1 MKYRSVLF
9 VPGHEEKKI
18 KKAYTLNADLIV
30 LDLEST
36 VPDDKKEQ
44 AKKII
49 KECNVNKDQTYIR
62 INNNSDLEFVTSEKF
77 PGIFLPFTETKKQL
91 IEIDVLLKK
100 TEKSKT
106 DIIPILE
113 SINGL
118 ANLEEICSFSERIQ
132 IISFGSHDL
141 AKSINLKISE
151 DEKEI
156 LEFRKNIVNK
166 SKNIQK
172 PIDTSYLNF
181 KDLNGFEASCNLV
194 KKLGFGGKACIHPNQ
209 IDISNKLFT

>member
-18 KKAYTLNADLIV
+18 KKAYTFNADLIV
-30 LDLEST
+30 LDLEAT
-36 VPDDKKEQ
+36 VPKDQKEE

-62 INNNSDLEFVTSEKF
+62 INAHSDLEFVTAEKF
-77 PGIFLPFTETKKQL
+77 PGIFLPFTETKQQL
-91 IEIDVLLKK
+91 IEIDAFLKK
-100 TEKSKT
+100 TEELKT
-106 DIIPILE
+106 SIIPILE

-118 ANLEEICSFSERIQ
+118 ANLGEICSFSERIQ

-141 AKSINLKISE
+141 AKSINLKVSE

-172 PIDTSYLNF
+172 PIDTSYLNY
-181 KDLNGFEASCNLV
+181 KDLNGFEASCNKA

>member
-36 VPDDKKEQ
+36 VPDDQKEQ

-62 INNNSDLEFVTSEKF
+62 INNNTDLEFVTWDKF
-77 PGIFLPFTETKKQL
+77 PGIFLPFTESKKQL

-118 ANLEEICSFSERIQ
+118 ANLEEICSFSDRIQ

-166 SKNIQK
+166 SKNIK
-172 PIDTSYLNF
+172 SPIDTSFLNF
-181 KDLNGFEASCNLV
+181 KDLNGFEKSCNFV
-194 KKLGFGGKACIHPNQ
+194 KKLGFGGKACIHPDQ
-209 IDISNKLFT
+209 VQISNKIF

>member
-30 LDLEST
+30 LDLEAT
-36 VPDDKKEQ
+36 VPKDQKEE

-62 INNNSDLEFVTSEKF
+62 INAHSDLEFVTAEKF
-77 PGIFLPFTETKKQL
+77 PGIFLPFTETKQQL
-91 IEIDVLLKK
+91 IEIDALLKK
-100 TEKSKT
+100 TEHLKT
-106 DIIPILE
+106 SIIPILE

-132 IISFGSHDL
+132 ILSFGSHDL
-141 AKSINLKISE
+141 AKSINLKVSE

-166 SKNIQK
+166 SQNIQK

-181 KDLNGFEASCNLV
+181 KDLNGFEVSCNIV

-209 IDISNKLFT
+209 IDISNKIFT

>member
-9 VPGHEEKKI
+9 VPAHEEKKI
-18 KKAYTLNADLIV
+18 KKAYKLNADLIV

-36 VPDDKKEQ
+36 VPKDQKEE

-62 INNNSDLEFVTSEKF
+62 INNNSDIEFVTSEKF
-77 PGIFLPFTETKKQL
+77 AGIFLPFTETKKQL
-91 IEIDVLLKK
+91 LEIDELLKK
-100 TEKSKT
+100 KEKLRT
-106 DIIPILE
+106 DVIPILE

-118 ANLEEICSFSERIQ
+118 ANLDEICSFSERIQ

-141 AKSINLKISE
+141 AKSINLEISE

-166 SKNIQK
+166 SKNIK
-172 PIDTSYLNF
+172 SPIDTSYLNF
-181 KDLNGFEASCNLV
+181 KDLNGFEISCNLV
-194 KKLGFGGKACIHPNQ
+194 KKLGFGGKACIHPDQ
-209 IDISNKLFT
+209 VEISNKIF

>member
-36 VPDDKKEQ
+36 VPDDQKEQ

-91 IEIDVLLKK
+91 IEIDILLKK
-100 TEKSKT
+100 TEKLKT

-172 PIDTSYLNF
+172 PIANTEGVPRTFGKNLCS
-181 KDLNGFEASCNLV
+181 NGLWS
-194 KKLGFGGKACIHPNQ
+194 GGQNRSSPVRSSGPDRSWH
-209 IDISNKLFT
+209 

>member
-30 LDLEST
+30 LDLEAT
-36 VPDDKKEQ
+36 VPKDQKEE

-62 INNNSDLEFVTSEKF
+62 INAHSDLEFVTAEKF
-77 PGIFLPFTETKKQL
+77 PGIFLPFTETKQQL
-91 IEIDVLLKK
+91 IEIDALLKK
-100 TEKSKT
+100 TEHLKT
-106 DIIPILE
+106 SIIPILE

-132 IISFGSHDL
+132 ILSFGSHDL
-141 AKSINLKISE
+141 AKSINLKVSE

-172 PIDTSYLNF
+172 PIDTSYLNY
-181 KDLNGFEASCNLV
+181 KDLNGFETSCNIV

>member
-36 VPDDKKEQ
+36 VPDDQKEQ

-62 INNNSDLEFVTSEKF
+62 INNNLDLEFVTSEKF

-141 AKSINLKISE
+141 AKSINLEISE

-166 SKNIQK
+166 SKNICLLY
-172 PIDTSYLNF
+172 TSPSPR
-181 KDLNGFEASCNLV
+181 DLYRSRMPSSA
-194 KKLGFGGKACIHPNQ
+194 
-209 IDISNKLFT
+209 

>member
-18 KKAYTLNADLIV
+18 KKAYTLNSDLIV

-36 VPDDKKEQ
+36 VPENQKDQ

-91 IEIDVLLKK
+91 IEIDILLKK

-118 ANLEEICSFSERIQ
+118 ANLEEICSFSQRIQ

-141 AKSINLKISE
+141 AKSINLEISE

-156 LEFRKNIVNK
+156 LEFRRNIVNK
-166 SKNIQK
+166 SKNIK
-172 PIDTSYLNF
+172 SPIDTSYLNF
-181 KDLNGFEASCNLV
+181 KDLNGFEKSCNFV
-194 KKLGFGGKACIHPNQ
+194 KKLGFGGKACIHPDQ
-209 IDISNKLFT
+209 VQISNKVF

>member
-18 KKAYTLNADLIV
+18 KKAYTLNSDLIV

-36 VPDDKKEQ
+36 VPEDQKDQ

-62 INNNSDLEFVTSEKF
+62 IKNNSDLEFVTSEKF

-91 IEIDVLLKK
+91 IEIDILLKK
-100 TEKSKT
+100 TEKLKT
-106 DIIPILE
+106 SIIPILE

-156 LEFRKNIVNK
+156 LEFRKKIVNK
-166 SKNIQK
+166 SRNIK
-172 PIDTSYLNF
+172 SPIDTSYLNF
-181 KDLNGFEASCNLV
+181 KDLNGFETSCNLV
-194 KKLGFGGKACIHPNQ
+194 KNLGFGGKACIHPDQ
-209 IDISNKLFT
+209 VKISNKIF

>member
-18 KKAYTLNADLIV
+18 KKAYTLTADLIV

-36 VPDDKKEQ
+36 VPKDQREE

-49 KECNVNKDQTYIR
+49 KKCNVNKDRTYIR
-62 INNNSDLEFVTSEKF
+62 INNNSDIEFVTSEKF
-77 PGIFLPFTETKKQL
+77 VGIFLPFTETKKQL
-91 IEIDVLLKK
+91 LEIDELLKK
-100 TEKSKT
+100 KEKLRT
-106 DIIPILE
+106 DVIPILE

-118 ANLEEICSFSERIQ
+118 ANLDEICSFSERIQ

-141 AKSINLKISE
+141 AKSINLEISE

-166 SKNIQK
+166 SKNIK
-172 PIDTSYLNF
+172 SPIDTSYLNF
-181 KDLNGFEASCNLV
+181 KDLNGFEISCNLV
-194 KKLGFGGKACIHPNQ
+194 KKLGFGGKACIHPDQ
-209 IDISNKLFT
+209 VKISNKIF

>member
-18 KKAYTLNADLIV
+18 KKAYTLKADLVV

-36 VPDDKKEQ
+36 VPDNQKEQ
-44 AKKII
+44 AKKMI
-49 KECNVNKDQTYIR
+49 KECNVKKDQTYIR

-91 IEIDVLLKK
+91 IEIDIFLKK
-100 TEKSKT
+100 MEKLKT
-106 DIIPILE
+106 DVIPILE
-113 SINGL
+113 SIKGL
-118 ANLEEICSFSERIQ
+118 ANLEEICSFKERVK

-156 LEFRKNIVNK
+156 LEFRKNIVSK
-166 SKNIQK
+166 SRNIQK

-181 KDLNGFEASCNLV
+181 KNLNGFEVSCNLV
-194 KKLGFGGKACIHPNQ
+194 KKLGFGGKACIHPDQ
-209 IDISNKLFT
+209 VQISNKIF